1 MSLKK
6 GDLVRYHKKEVCISE
21 EGMPT
26 WIERI
31 VTGVVVT
38 DYDKYVKVISVFAEG
53 RIQRIHISEV
63 SLLKESKLDKPS
75 GL

>member
-6 GDLVRYHKKEVCISE
+6 GDLVRYHKKEMYISE

-31 VTGVVVT
+31 TTGVVVKNPF
-38 DYDKYVKVISVFAEG
+38 DPKYP
-53 RIQRIHISEV
+53 EV
-63 SLLKESKLDKPS
+63 VNDPEPICVLIFPEPFVLTPTN
-75 GL
+75 

>member
-6 GDLVRYHKKEVCISE
+6 GDLVRYHKKEMYISE

-31 VTGVVVT
+31 ITGVVVT
-38 DYDKYVKVISVFAEG
+38 DYDKYIKVISVFAEG
-53 RIQRIHISEV
+53 RIQQIHISDI
-63 SLLKESKLDKPS
+63 SLLKKNKYQKPT

>member
-1 MSLKK
+1 MKK

-31 VTGVVVT
+31 ITGVVVT
-38 DYDKYVKVISVFAEG
+38 DYDKCVKVISVFTEG
-53 RIQRIHISEV
+53 RIQRIHISDI
-63 SLLKESKLDKPS
+63 SLLKRSKLDKPN

>member
-1 MSLKK
+1 MKK

-38 DYDKYVKVISVFAEG
+38 DYDKYIKIISVFAEG
-53 RIQRIHISEV
+53 RIQRIHISDV
-63 SLLKESKLDKPS
+63 SLLKKNKLTKS
-75 GL
+75 NGL

>member
-1 MSLKK
+1 MKK

-38 DYDKYVKVISVFAEG
+38 DYDKYIKIISVFAEG
-53 RIQRIHISEV
+53 RIQRIHISDV
-63 SLLKESKLDKPS
+63 SLLKRNKLTKS
-75 GL
+75 NGL

>member
-1 MSLKK
+1 MKK
-6 GDLVRYHKKEVCISE
+6 GDLVRYHKKEVYISE

-38 DYDKYVKVISVFAEG
+38 DYDKYIKIISVFAEG
-53 RIQRIHISEV
+53 RIQRIHISDV
-63 SLLKESKLDKPS
+63 SLLKKNKLTKS
-75 GL
+75 NGL

>member
-1 MSLKK
+1 MKK

-38 DYDKYVKVISVFAEG
+38 DYDKYIKIISVFAEG
-53 RIQRIHISEV
+53 RIQRIHISDV
-63 SLLKESKLDKPS
+63 SLLKKNKHIKPT